1 MAKSSLFMILDTPIV
16 GSEAMLK
23 RLHANHKEKGHCG
36 LALEELPPLAR
47 TCVEVISGPKPTP
60 FSLKHDGN

>member
-1 MAKSSLFMILDTPIV
+1 
-16 GSEAMLK
+16 MLK